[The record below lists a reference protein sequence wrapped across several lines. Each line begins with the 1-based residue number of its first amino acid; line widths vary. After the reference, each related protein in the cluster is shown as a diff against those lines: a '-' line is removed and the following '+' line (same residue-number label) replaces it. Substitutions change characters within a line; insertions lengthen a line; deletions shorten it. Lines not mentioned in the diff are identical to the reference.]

1 MKTSIE
7 GVKSETIIWPILVKR
22 RVHDPHGNTW
32 SLTDKDTEAKA
43 MRKAAGNAGRKKSQ
57 IKFGIVEGG

>member
-7 GVKSETIIWPILVKR
+7 DVKSETIIWPILAKR
-22 RVHDPHGNTW
+22 QVHYPHGDTW
-32 SLTDKDTEAKA
+32 SLIDKDTEAKA

-57 IKFGIVEGG
+57 RKFGIVEGG